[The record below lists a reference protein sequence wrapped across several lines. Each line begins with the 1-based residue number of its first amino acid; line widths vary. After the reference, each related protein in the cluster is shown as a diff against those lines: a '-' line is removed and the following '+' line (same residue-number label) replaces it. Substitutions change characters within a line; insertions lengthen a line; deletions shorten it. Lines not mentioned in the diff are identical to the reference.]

1 MMAAY
6 NSGSNP
12 HRQNFYGKSGKMPDK
27 VYAGDKFTATDTLE
41 EFLYDGE
48 DWILYNR
55 IIIPES
61 GLPINLVGGI
71 ATEDGDIV
79 DDVGTIIDAT
89 KDFSNTTIFDGEI
102 VKIRMDDKDYFRLI
116 VSTDD
121 NVIGIEP
128 IAPSAEAF
136 VVLGDDQDETYEGVV
151 EISVIGKKAEGNNY
165 SIKIIAGEG
174 DATEASISFDDNLI
188 TIVSA
193 TQTNED
199 PIPINTSTIKTLI
212 EEDDDM
218 GEIFEVTIVE
228 DGTID
233 FIEDP
238 VSFEGGSDGIIVK
251 AGSTYVIMN

>member
-1 MMAAY
+1 MAVY

-12 HRQNFYGKSGKMPDK
+12 HRQNFYGKSDKKPDK
-27 VYAGDKFTATDTLE
+27 VYTGDKFTATDTLE

-61 GLPINLVGGI
+61 GLPINLVCGV
-71 ATEDGDIV
+71 ATDDGEIE
-79 DDVGTIIDAT
+79 DDVGTIIDDT
-89 KDFSNTTIFDGEI
+89 KDFSNTTIFDGKI

-121 NVIGIEP
+121 NIIGIEP

-136 VVLGDDQDETYEGVV
+136 VVLGGDQDETYKGVV
-151 EISVIGKKAEGNNY
+151 EISVIDKKAEGNNY

-174 DATEASISFDDNLI
+174 DATEASISFDNGLI
-188 TIVSA
+188 TIISA
-193 TQTNED
+193 TETNEN

-212 EEDDDM
+212 EEDNDISK
-218 GEIFEVTIVE
+218 IFSVKVSN

-233 FIEDP
+233 FIESP
-238 VSFEGGSDGIIVK
+238 ISFEGGSDGVVVK